1 MPGQDAK
8 TRCGLPVASAIMI
21 SFGSLVLSPA
31 LAAGTD
37 LAAKAREVIAAAT
50 GQPAEQLAQGSETR
64 VANTGIR
71 RYKFVDR
78 DGAIHGVALDS
89 LGNQVDEEEIQHA
102 AAALSRAQFPDR
114 IETALAERMNTRAG
128 AHNVVLWLKDPGAST
143 PRGRESTGF
152 DRADRLAEVRDRIAA
167 LRQPVVDELGAIDQ
181 PVVYQGRYAPA
192 VVVSADSAAIHAMAG
207 WDAVERIY
215 LERVYKPRLNV
226 SKLVTGATT
235 VHARGFTGA
244 GVKVAVVE
252 AGRIAAHAN
261 LPAARRIR
269 CRPTASTAIASH
281 KTQVAGVIQST
292 NATNKGT
299 APGVIL
305 IDGIAANFGGA
316 DLMAATDCVINAG
329 AVAVNMSFGVDT
341 NGFFDAFARYVDAV
355 VYNTGRTIVVA
366 VSNDCGLRMGTPEIA
381 FNALAV
387 GSFSDRNTTA
397 LGDDVHS
404 CSTALSAGTRHSA
417 FLDPFS
423 PFSDREEPDLV
434 APGHFI
440 TTTNKVG
447 GFSSVVGTSFAAPHV
462 TGGVALLNDRRMVNS
477 EEARAI
483 LMASAR
489 HNIEGAT
496 RLSERDGAGG
506 LLLSAA
512 DLVLVRKQSFVFER
526 PGGTTGFPIN
536 RTFGATAGQRVRV
549 VLTWAHKTPL
559 GDTMTEPT
567 TDLDLQVFQPGGALL
582 RSSLSADNSYEIV
595 EFTAPVTGTY
605 TARIVNFRAS
615 AGTEYIG
622 LAVSR

>member
-1 MPGQDAK
+1 MPGRDTK
-8 TRCGLPVASAIMI
+8 TRYGLPVTSAIMV
-21 SFGSLVLSPA
+21 SFGSLVLSSA
-31 LAAGTD
+31 LAADTD
-37 LAAKAREVIAAAT
+37 LAAKARDVIAAAT
-50 GQPAEQLAQGSETR
+50 GQPAEQLISGSETR
-64 VANTGIR
+64 LANTAIWR
-71 RYKFVDR
+71 FKFVDR
-78 DGAIHGVALDS
+78 DGAIRGVALDS
-89 LGNQVDEEEIQHA
+89 LGNQVDEQEVQHA
-102 AAALSRAQFPDR
+102 IAALSRAQFPDK
-114 IETALAERMNTRAG
+114 IETALAERMHTRAG
-128 AHNVVLWLKDPGAST
+128 AHNVVLWLKDPGASA
-143 PRGRESTGF
+143 PRSRESAGI
-152 DRADRLAEVRDRIAA
+152 DGPDRLAEVRDRVAA
-167 LRQPVVDELGAIDQ
+167 LHQSVADELGAIGQ

-192 VVVSADSAAIHAMAG
+192 VVVSADNSAIHAMAG

-215 LERVYKPRLNV
+215 LERVYRPRLNV
-226 SKLVTGATT
+226 SKLATGATT
-235 VHARGFTGA
+235 VHAKGFTGA

-252 AGRIAAHAN
+252 AGRVAAHAN
-261 LPAARRIR
+261 LPATQRIR
-269 CRPTASTAIASH
+269 CRPTASTAIAGH
-281 KTQVAGVIQST
+281 KTQVAGVIQS
-292 NATNKGT
+292 NHAPNKGT

-316 DLMAATDCVINAG
+316 ELMAATDCVINAG

-366 VSNDCGLRMGTPEIA
+366 VSNACGLRMGTPEIA
-381 FNALAV
+381 FNALSV

-417 FLDPFS
+417 FLDPVS
-423 PFSDREEPDLV
+423 PFGDREEPDLV

-440 TTTNKVG
+440 TTTNAAG

-462 TGGVALLNDRRMVNS
+462 TGGVALLNSRRLVNS

-489 HNIEGAT
+489 HNIEGAA

-506 LLLSAA
+506 LRLNAA
-512 DLVLVRKQSFVFER
+512 DRLLVAGQSFVIQR
-526 PGGTTGFPIN
+526 PGGTTGFPVH
-536 RTFGATAGQRVRV
+536 RTFDATAGQRVRV

-567 TDLDLQVFQPGGALL
+567 TDLDLQVLQPGGALL

-605 TARIVNFRAS
+605 TARIINFRAS
-615 AGTEYIG
+615 AGTEYIA